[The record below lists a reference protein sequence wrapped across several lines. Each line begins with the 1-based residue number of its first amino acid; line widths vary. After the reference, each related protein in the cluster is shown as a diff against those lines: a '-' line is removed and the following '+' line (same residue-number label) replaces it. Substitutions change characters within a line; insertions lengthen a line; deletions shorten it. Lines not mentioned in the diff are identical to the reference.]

1 MNVRDLL
8 MTLLRYSIK
17 DEAFDKNAIKESLSQ
32 EKLATLFSV
41 AKKHDVAH
49 LIAYALEQNGFSF
62 ECEEWRLLLKEKEQA
77 VLRYEMINGDIN
89 EISNLFESER
99 IDYMMLK
106 GAVLRSYYPQ
116 PWMRTSCD
124 IDILV
129 KEESLDRA
137 TNALVEKLSYKTDY
151 EKHYHD
157 VSLFSP
163 FGMHLELHHN
173 INETIEEY
181 DKILTRVWQ
190 FSYKAEKNCY
200 KHFQSNEFLV
210 FHLMAHMAYHFVSG
224 GCGIRSVMDMW
235 VIKNSLELDE
245 NALTTLLH
253 QSKLLKFYN
262 RIMEL
267 ADYWFE
273 GNKQPIELVQE
284 MEKYILLGGA
294 YGTKAQSAVS
304 KQAKSGGKFK
314 YIWSRIFMP
323 YKNLAVLYP
332 IIKKHKILT
341 PFCQIARWFS
351 AIFKRKKVL
360 KEIKI
365 VSAVN
370 KEQLKG
376 LESLLDNLGL

>member
-163 FGMHLELHHN
+163 FGM
-173 INETIEEY
+173 
-181 DKILTRVWQ
+181 
-190 FSYKAEKNCY
+190 
-200 KHFQSNEFLV
+200 
-210 FHLMAHMAYHFVSG
+210 
-224 GCGIRSVMDMW
+224 
-235 VIKNSLELDE
+235 
-245 NALTTLLH
+245 
-253 QSKLLKFYN
+253 
-262 RIMEL
+262 
-267 ADYWFE
+267 
-273 GNKQPIELVQE
+273 KQ
-284 MEKYILLGGA
+284 
-294 YGTKAQSAVS
+294 
-304 KQAKSGGKFK
+304 
-314 YIWSRIFMP
+314 
-323 YKNLAVLYP
+323 
-332 IIKKHKILT
+332 
-341 PFCQIARWFS
+341 
-351 AIFKRKKVL
+351 
-360 KEIKI
+360 
-365 VSAVN
+365 
-370 KEQLKG
+370 
-376 LESLLDNLGL
+376 